1 VFDSKTCAVCPVR
14 NNCTSS
20 KTAGRKIKLRPRNE
34 YEALKER
41 RHQQETPEFKENYAR
56 RAGVEGT
63 ISQAVGKFNMRRTR
77 YFGLAKTHLQ
87 HIATACAINLSRF
100 FAWSKDVTKAQTRT
114 SFFARLLV
122 SNI

>member
-1 VFDSKTCAVCPVR
+1 LFLICSLFPVHFFCKRDINWTGYKVHFTETCDDKTPNFIINV
-14 NNCTSS
+14 
-20 KTAGRKIKLRPRNE
+20 
-34 YEALKER
+34 
-41 RHQQETPEFKENYAR
+41 ETTVATNPEFKENYAR

-100 FAWSKDVTKAQTRT
+100 FA
-114 SFFARLLV
+114 
-122 SNI
+122 